1 MVVETA
7 AADRMAVAEVA
18 DQMRAVLVAVVDPM
32 AVAALVAV
40 VDPMAVAAL
49 VDVLMI
55 NKHAEIAP
63 VVLAGV
69 VRTAEA
75 EREQMAV
82 DQLFRVNGL

>member
-18 DQMRAVLVAVVDPM
+18 DQMRAV
-32 AVAALVAV
+32 LVAV